1 MSGRHR
7 YQGHRAQSY
16 FVADEDLLTELR
28 ASQRTFNGAYMRTA
42 LGNMGF
48 SLTVLRLF
56 GRLFYR
62 IGIVYAVLAFLLCVC
77 TFFRARYAR
86 HDIADTHD
94 PDDDTLSLL
103 AIPTVGQEHKKS
115 FGRPFVTAG
124 KIVAVVAFVVAGTE
138 IALFVL
144 ILQL

>member
-7 YQGHRAQSY
+7 YQGHRAHSY
-16 FVADEDLLTELR
+16 LVEDVDRLTELR
-28 ASQRTFNGAYMRTA
+28 ASQRTYNGAYMRTA
-42 LGNMGF
+42 LGNLGF

-56 GRLFYR
+56 DRLFYR

-77 TFFRARYAR
+77 AFFRARYAR
-86 HDIADTHD
+86 YDIADTD
-94 PDDDTLSLL
+94 DADDTLSSL
-103 AIPTVGQEHKKS
+103 AIPTVGQEHKQS

-124 KIVAVVAFVVAGTE
+124 NIVALVAFVVAGTE

-144 ILQL
+144 VLQ

>member
-1 MSGRHR
+1 
-7 YQGHRAQSY
+7 
-16 FVADEDLLTELR
+16 
-28 ASQRTFNGAYMRTA
+28 MRTA
-42 LGNMGF
+42 LGNLGF

-62 IGIVYAVLAFLLCVC
+62 SEPFFSPHFLLLLWSCRNIHRTFFFSVMVVLVGIVYAVLAFLLCVC

-94 PDDDTLSLL
+94 ADDDTLSLL